1 MKKLIGSAAAALVG
15 AALLFGGPAT
25 LASWSDTETGATTV
39 ISSGSL
45 DLGDIRDV
53 AWTVSQVTST
63 STSPAVAWNGTAI
76 VPGDVL
82 TATVNVPVSLDGKNL
97 VAELSAGTPH
107 LTAGAGANGAALA
120 AALTARVS
128 SIAGTSIAA
137 GATPAVTLTAAQLG
151 TGTKTVPVVLT
162 ISFPWGTAGQYN
174 GAVSGNV
181 TFDMDYSLTQLD
193 RAP

>member
-1 MKKLIGSAAAALVG
+1 MKKLIGSAAAALAG

-45 DLGDIRDV
+45 DLGDIREV
-53 AWTVSQVTST
+53 SWTVAQVTPT
-63 STSPAVAWNGTAI
+63 ATSPAVAWNGTAI

-97 VAELSAGTPH
+97 VAELRAGTPR
-107 LTAGAGANGAALA
+107 LSAGAGTNGAALG
-120 AALTARVS
+120 AALTARVT

-137 GATPAVTLTAAQLG
+137 GADPAVTLTAAQLG
-151 TGTKTVPVVLT
+151 AGTKTVPVVLT

-174 GAVSGNV
+174 DAVTGNV